1 MQSAPKAFSC
11 VQRDYKNAIR
21 ELSSTRRARRAGARG
36 RGPLAPR
43 SRLPWPPG
51 PGGSARRSAT
61 AVFVW
66 QTQHKAQT
74 RGCNRVSGRP
84 LRPRGLARRTGARDS
99 KKTHADTPSSVRAG
113 RWDLGRSGIS
123 TEPRARLYPKDISDE
138 GPVQAEPRRVWSK
151 IVYTGDWPW
160 AEAARVPLSDGMH
173 WPTEWSRFSAVQLRR
188 RCQGLQIHGVRQDV

>member
-1 MQSAPKAFSC
+1 MCAEIIIANS
-11 VQRDYKNAIR
+11 VQHNPA
-21 ELSSTRRARRAGARG
+21 ARGGRGAGAG
-36 RGPLAPR
+36 LAR
-43 SRLPWPPG
+43 HAAFFFG
-51 PGGSARRSAT
+51 K
-61 AVFVW
+61 
-66 QTQHKAQT
+66 QQT